1 MKTKLLTFWQKGE
14 NSRST
19 LKSTLT
25 TDGKLMAYCRHWWK
39 NVERPLL
46 FLGLWAIKLLIDVWL
61 TLGDW
66 LSLVQLM
73 FVNFKISTKC
83 KWVLSR
89 RNKTFSKHILVSG
102 FINTRS
108 IQYKRRI
115 FRYFFMNLILLVLAN
130 DDLNVIISS
139 KWVFLMENRNLVL
152 VVMVVD
158 STKLF
163 KLT

>member
-108 IQYKRRI
+108 IQYKRI